1 MEGPENY
8 LSSEQV
14 AIRWGLNQATFW
26 VWIKGFLSDGS
37 LKAYVSTPSG
47 YRELHYPEDFQ
58 RPSLYLYF
66 KKSDIERLEKEKG
79 IERESYLSSEEV
91 GRLRWG
97 VNLATFE
104 VWMRGFLSD
113 GRPQTYELTPSGWRE
128 LHYPEDYQRT
138 QPRHVYFKE
147 SDLERVEKEK
157 GIERKDK
164 PKDRQLSSETPL
176 NGKRAI
182 AAYLGLAGKNY
193 IKTVDI
199 YIKKGMK
206 VHQPTGSKG
215 PIYAYPS
222 EINEWIRTKKK
233 K

>member
-1 MEGPENY
+1 MEGPEKY

-14 AIRWGLNQATFW
+14 ATRWGLHQATFW

-66 KKSDIERLEKEKG
+66 KKSDIERLEKKKG
-79 IERESYLSSEEV
+79 IERENYLSSEQV
-91 GRLRWG
+91 GNRWELNP
-97 VNLATFE
+97 VTFGL
-104 VWMRGFLSD
+104 WIRAFLSD
-113 GRPQTYELTPSGWRE
+113 GSLKACERSPSGWRE
-128 LHYPEDYQRT
+128 LHYPEDFQR
-138 QPRHVYFKE
+138 PSLHLYFKE
-147 SDLERVEKEK
+147 SDIERLEKEK
-157 GIERKDK
+157 SIERKDK

-233 K
+233 E